1 MQHLYE
7 RWTELSLSGLATGG
21 LRGVCK
27 QPVTSQS
34 AKSVRDKSR
43 SGAAHNVVRDN
54 NVVPLDVDGR
64 PVEML
69 LESEEQP
76 QDSHHRAGG
85 SPPCGVSK
93 T

>member
-1 MQHLYE
+1 M
-7 RWTELSLSGLATGG
+7 
-21 LRGVCK
+21 LR
-27 QPVTSQS
+27 
-34 AKSVRDKSR
+34 AKSL

-85 SPPCGVSK
+85 SPP
-93 T
+93 